1 MVATPQ
7 RDSGRTDGLR
17 EVFESSYQKRNLVH
31 LTTGSSV
38 PLLKNTIWLVVR
50 GMVKLGAVSIHG
62 DELLL
67 GLAGPNEPFGD
78 PLTNVEAYEA
88 ITLCD
93 TDLLCLSGVEI
104 EQSPHLAMAL
114 MQAISGRYRQ
124 AEALLALL
132 GLRRVEERVRGFLEL
147 LAQEYGQPCETGL
160 RLNLRLTHQELASAL
175 STTRVTVTRVIGLL
189 RDEGWLSID
198 AQRHLVITHL
208 PRATSTL
215 RY

>member
-1 MVATPQ
+1 MVATPP
-7 RDSGRTDGLR
+7 RDAGRSDGLR
-17 EVFESSYQKRNLVH
+17 EVLESSYQKRNLVH
-31 LTTGSSV
+31 LSTGSSV

-78 PLTNVEAYEA
+78 PLSNVEAYEA

-93 TDLLCLSGVEI
+93 TDLLCLSCAEI

-114 MQAISGRYRQ
+114 MHAVSSRYRQ
-124 AEALLALL
+124 AEVLLALL

-147 LAQEYGQPCETGL
+147 LAQEYGQPCDTGL

-208 PRATSTL
+208 PRATTPL